1 MQIAQEH
8 KVYISP
14 VDIKAYDYMEQ
25 IKADL
30 DKRDITYKVKEST
43 TTLSISWWEPI
54 ITIEEEEDA

>member
-14 VDIKAYDYMEQ
+14 VNLKAYDYMEQ

-30 DKRDITYKVKEST
+30 DRRDITYNVKEST
-43 TTLSISWWEPI
+43 ITLNISWWEPI
-54 ITIEEEEDA
+54 ITIGEKEDV

>member
-54 ITIEEEEDA
+54 ITIEEEEDV